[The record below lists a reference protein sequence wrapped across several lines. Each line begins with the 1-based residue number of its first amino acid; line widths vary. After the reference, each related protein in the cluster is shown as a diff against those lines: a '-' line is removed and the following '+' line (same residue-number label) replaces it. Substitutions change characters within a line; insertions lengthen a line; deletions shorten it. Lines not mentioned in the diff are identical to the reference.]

1 MELGKPEAV
10 CVFNDHERCVRHVD
24 ANFDDRGRH
33 KNIGFT
39 ARESAKRRVFVRLLH
54 FAVQKSHTPVGKDR
68 LPERLRPAFGGFKVF
83 QLGLLHRRAD
93 DVDLMT
99 GIALLVDEGIE
110 ALSLVFPD
118 QEGFDRK
125 SARRQLG
132 DDRHV
137 EVSVSNERKRARNRR
152 GRHDQQVGG
161 ISLCR
166 ERRSLRDA
174 EAVLLV
180 ADDEGK
186 VMKLQL
192 PREKCVRADDQLR
205 RAGCNRRFC
214 RALLCGSH
222 GAGQKRH
229 MDAEGGEEPGK
240 RLRVLL
246 CKNFGRRHKSRLM
259 PVLYCAEACGGCHH
273 RFAAADVSLH
283 EPVHRTAGRKVAQ
296 NIVNCRLLRV
306 CQPEGKKSV
315 KRLHMLRVHCLC
327 MQRLALR
334 ADGGKPG
341 GEDEKFFE
349 HQPPARF
356 LQIVERRRKMDR
368 LIGKA
373 RRTEV
378 ILLLHR
384 RGQNIR

>member
-1 MELGKPEAV
+1 M
-10 CVFNDHERCVRHVD
+10 
-24 ANFDDRGRH
+24 
-33 KNIGFT
+33 
-39 ARESAKRRVFVRLLH
+39 
-54 FAVQKSHTPVGKDR
+54 GKDR

-132 DDRHV
+132 DDRHI

-327 MQRLALR
+327 MRRLALR
-334 ADGGKPG
+334 TDGGKPG